1 MVSKK
6 KRGSRKGRHSRP
18 RIGNARRE
26 AHYEVVELA
35 PGAPNDGRSAYVG
48 SSEVD
53 ARDAYDRL
61 KPYGAMMLKN
71 GRVVRER
78 QGKRRP
84 LSENYGYGLGYMQGR
99 GAS

>member
-1 MVSKK
+1 MASKK
-6 KRGSRKGRHSRP
+6 KRSSRGRRRSRS
-18 RIGNARRE
+18 RSGNARRE
-26 AHYEVVELA
+26 ARYEVVELA
-35 PGAPNDGRSAYVG
+35 PGQRNDGRPVYVG
-48 SSEVD
+48 SSEID

-78 QGKRRP
+78 RGKRRP
-84 LSENYGYGLGYMQGR
+84 LPENYGYGLGYMQGR